1 MHNNFLTTLV
11 LKMGEIY
18 LLFGLWLIQNFI
30 SCLLSTLIQHQ
41 FIMLCDK
48 MGLEL
53 PIGPV
58 VEAQNAGEP

>member
-1 MHNNFLTTLV
+1 MN
-11 LKMGEIY
+11 EY
-18 LLFGLWLIQNFI
+18 LNEESAIFGLWLIQNFI